1 MKKHFDSWR
10 KFQKE
15 PLIEASVQD
24 YIRSQNLETYGDLV
38 TFMKL
43 VRSKKRSVEGLKV
56 IADWATD
63 IAGKGLVSHLVNTY
77 IRKKPTDPQDFMK
90 LFRIDPKYAAIIDND
105 VEEAFVQWFMKEVD
119 DDTSN
124 LAQMRLDS
132 EAFDING
139 VLRRWLASTFDGR
152 TMAALNESMSPE
164 DIITDKYSYNSA
176 KTSQHRWSP
185 GRPIVDY
192 HDTVEGRVY
201 TITFPDGTNK
211 ADLWPT
217 EESKP
222 GENLDTFLSRT
233 KDPAQLNLN
242 LDPDIIKTI
251 EESAL
256 SVLELP
262 INNMYMDGKHITVQL
277 NTDSREHAPEFT
289 RLVQNRWAHSS
300 ECLKLEK
307 MGYKVYI
314 STKDKETPGFLLT
327 KQLI

>member
-1 MKKHFDSWR
+1 MKKHFDNWR
-10 KFQKE
+10 AFQLTE
-15 PLIEASVQD
+15 SIEEELRALN
-24 YIRSQNLETYGDLV
+24 IETYGQLV
-38 TFMKL
+38 AFMKK
-43 VRSKKRSVEGLKV
+43 VRSNRRARAGLDQ
-56 IADWATD
+56 IIDYFTD
-63 IAGKGLVSHLVNTY
+63 IAGKGLVTHLVNTY
-77 IRKKPTDPQDFMK
+77 VRKKPPKPQDILR
-90 LFRIDPKYAAIIDND
+90 LFGVDADMARIVDND
-105 VEEAFVQWFMKEVD
+105 VEEAFVQKFISAVENSDSVVSQIRLD
-119 DDTSN
+119 DPDWSMN
-124 LAQMRLDS
+124 RQMRM
-132 EAFDING
+132 
-139 VLRRWLASTFDGR
+139 WLANNYNGR
-152 TMAALNESMSPE
+152 TIEKIKESMSLE

-192 HDTVEGRVY
+192 HDTAEGRVY

-211 ADLWPT
+211 ADFWPT

-222 GENLDTFLSRT
+222 GEDLDAFLSRT
-233 KDPAQLNLN
+233 KDPVQLNLA
-242 LDPDIIKTI
+242 LDPEIIKTI

-262 INNMYMDGKHITVQL
+262 ISNMYMNGKHITVQL

-289 RLVQNRWAHSS
+289 RLVQNRWAHST

-307 MGYKVYI
+307 IGYKVYI